1 MQQDA
6 DKGGNWEMGEYTFTK
21 DSYLD
26 VELFLALGPNQPRDF
41 SVVAWGE
48 TGPVYVYRE
57 DGAKS

>member
-1 MQQDA
+1 
-6 DKGGNWEMGEYTFTK
+6 MGEYTFTK